1 MWWLTDGNNGMIAI
15 INIITMMKIIN
26 CVITGKSGL
35 MLAVALIIVG
45 DVGGGWWLA
54 MAIVVVMMAN
64 VVASGCE

>member
-1 MWWLTDGNNGMIAI
+1 
-15 INIITMMKIIN
+15 MMKIIN